1 MNDEPQRKL
10 TLKQR
15 RFAEHYV
22 GEAQGN
28 AKRAAEL
35 AGYNYSSEDSL
46 KQMGYQLL
54 NKPNVSAAIVEMTEE
69 NACSSA
75 QILHE
80 LASIAFAPF
89 NEYIEILTR
98 HGETIRVKMDLASK
112 VKALELLGK
121 NHQLFREKLEVTF
134 APKAIIGINLDEDL

>member
-1 MNDEPQRKL
+1 MTDEPQRKL

-22 GEAQGN
+22 GEAHGN
-28 AKRAAEL
+28 AKRAAAL
-35 AGYNYSSEDSL
+35 AGYNYGSDDSL
-46 KQMGYQLL
+46 KQMGYQLR
-54 NKPNVSAAIVEMTEE
+54 NNPGVAAAIVEMTEA

-80 LASIAFAPF
+80 LASIAFSPY
-89 NEYIEILTR
+89 NEHLEVLMR
-98 HGETIRVKMDLASK
+98 NGEVIRVKMDLASK

-121 NHQLFREKLEVTF
+121 NHKLFTDKVEVE
-134 APKAIIGINLDEDL
+134 AVQKALIGVNVEDV